1 MVYHLANRESKNRYY
16 RKNKETINKRRK
28 EYNEENKELLSE
40 RRKKVRL
47 NHKLTKEEEN
57 LIKSKYSFCFKK

>member
-1 MVYHLANRESKNRYY
+1 MVYRLTNRGTQNRY
-16 RKNKETINKRRK
+16 RERNKVAINKRRK

-47 NHKLTKEEEN
+47 NRKLTKEEEN
-57 LIKSKYSFCFKK
+57 YIKSKYSFCFKK